1 MDGDCKD
8 LESTDDVLGV
18 RHNNTKVAVGATAT
32 FRMYSACIGIHFLAE
47 LSEVGHIRFA
57 RYVGENR
64 VGEWELRGGFRR
76 GVLVLFRPKVTWFV
90 GANETN
96 TQGVGNCAWLESWK
110 L

>member
-8 LESTDDVLGV
+8 LESMDDILGV
-18 RHNNTKVAVGATAT
+18 RHNDTKVAVGATAT

-47 LSEVGHIRFA
+47 LLEVGRIRFA
-57 RYVGENR
+57 RYVGDNR
-64 VGEWELRGGFRR
+64 VGECELCGGFRH
-76 GVLVLFRPKVTWFV
+76 GFLVLFWPKEAWFV